1 MCNAYNIEKKKKATT
16 RCAHKYNIG
25 ITEMYYIWGELMGN
39 REWKEEKN
47 IDIEDLLK
55 ESLSDTKLTK
65 ENQDFVLENLCKAIT
80 LNDSQ
85 EELKQKV
92 NNGDAH
98 ADIQLAS
105 WYIANAKNIKDYCI
119 AHKHASKAAKKGDV
133 EAYYILGQLY
143 MYGVGCTKNM
153 YKAIRYLR
161 YFVNH
166 IIKKE
171 LLNED
176 VLIDAY
182 TKLAEAEKS
191 RGHYLKAYL
200 CYQELQKYDS
210 HYDIYANEM
219 MSEMKNR
226 KREFIFQTIF
236 FVCGFVFL
244 CGIVCFMARF
254 LAKEAQVLKA
264 YPLKKAVIFIEED
277 EKDMPLEPDVAV
289 REDIKEEMVFQAP
302 VLYRIVEEDE
312 FLKLDLSEIKIAGV
326 TATSEY
332 ISTRGNNFGPTN
344 LVDHDSD
351 TTWQEGEKD
360 AGIGQQLTFRFVD
373 SAIVSA
379 IRLENGKRTSKKE
392 FYENNRIASFQI
404 SDENMLL
411 IEIPDSEEV
420 QYIIFENPNMKNQIT
435 LILDSVFV
443 GTKWNDTCVTE
454 IAFYE

>member
-1 MCNAYNIEKKKKATT
+1 
-16 RCAHKYNIG
+16 
-25 ITEMYYIWGELMGN
+25 
-39 REWKEEKN
+39 
-47 IDIEDLLK
+47 
-55 ESLSDTKLTK
+55 
-65 ENQDFVLENLCKAIT
+65 
-80 LNDSQ
+80 
-85 EELKQKV
+85 
-92 NNGDAH
+92 
-98 ADIQLAS
+98 
-105 WYIANAKNIKDYCI
+105 
-119 AHKHASKAAKKGDV
+119 
-133 EAYYILGQLY
+133 
-143 MYGVGCTKNM
+143 
-153 YKAIRYLR
+153 
-161 YFVNH
+161 
-166 IIKKE
+166 
-171 LLNED
+171 
-176 VLIDAY
+176 
-182 TKLAEAEKS
+182 
-191 RGHYLKAYL
+191 
-200 CYQELQKYDS
+200 
-210 HYDIYANEM
+210 
-219 MSEMKNR
+219 
-226 KREFIFQTIF
+226 
-236 FVCGFVFL
+236 
-244 CGIVCFMARF
+244 MARF

-360 AGIGQQLTFRFVD
+360 AGIGQQLTFTFVD